1 MQYPTAFAAILLA
14 SSITMPAI
22 ASDWVPLGAQR
33 DGTQVSLSRVSPERQ
48 RGKVSAW
55 VRFTPPVGPGWTSF
69 VSVDC
74 WAGKIFAARLDD
86 DLAGSASIRPTP
98 ADYHRIRRV
107 STGQSIASALCPA
120 TIPADIGLTSVGGGP
135 AMVMP
140 YDPR

>member
-1 MQYPTAFAAILLA
+1 MKYPTKFAAILLT
-14 SSITMPAI
+14 SSIAAPAI

-33 DGTQVSLSRVSPERQ
+33 DGTRVSLSRVSLERQ
-48 RGKVSAW
+48 RGKVS
-55 VRFTPPVGPGWTSF
+55 VLLRFTPQAGSGWTSF

-74 WAGKIFAARLDD
+74 WAGTVFAARLDD
-86 DLAGSASIRPTP
+86 TNGAATIRPMP
-98 ADYHRIRRV
+98 ADYHRIRRG

-120 TIPADIGLTSVGGGP
+120 TVPADIGLTSIGGGP